1 VEISLRYLDEP
12 RKPINQD
19 SDLVSNWI
27 DHQGRDAIF
36 ELRSLIGLNRVK
48 QLVWEIS
55 AFALVQRKRAEENLK
70 AEPIV
75 LHMVFAG
82 NPGTG
87 KTTVARILG
96 KIFKD
101 MEFLTRGHLVEVER
115 ADMVGEYIGHTAQ
128 KTREQVKKSIG
139 GILFIDE
146 AYTLAQGGDKD
157 FGREAIATLVKSLE
171 DFRQNL
177 VVIMAGYGDE
187 MNHFINSNPGLKSRF
202 PLQVD
207 FPDYSSEEMFQ
218 IAIHMLEQREY
229 ELSSRASWKLRTMIT
244 AGCRQRNAHEGNARY
259 VRNLVEKIIRQQ
271 AVRLMTYQRVGRR
284 ELLAL
289 EEADIY

>member
-1 VEISLRYLDEP
+1 MEISLRYLDEP

>member
-1 VEISLRYLDEP
+1 LRYLDEP